1 MECLTRQR
9 RAVPLGGLIRL
20 IAVSATLL
28 TFALPAR
35 AQFTSRDGQ
44 IIARTLSFDEAI
56 KPGLVEIGI
65 VYAPDR
71 PASADHAES
80 VRAAIGDALVA
91 GRITLK
97 ARLISVDQLHD
108 ADGIAAMYVTSDLGP
123 HLDDAA
129 AAARR
134 LHVPTISKE
143 MACVQS
149 SRCMLAF
156 SSQPAVEIVLNHDAA
171 TSAGVHFNQAFRM
184 LVREQ

>member
-1 MECLTRQR
+1 MECLTRQMHAGPL
-9 RAVPLGGLIRL
+9 RALIWL
-20 IAVSATLL
+20 IAANITL
-28 TFALPAR
+28 FAFAVPAR

-44 IIARTLSFDEAI
+44 IIARTLSFDEAV

-71 PASADHAES
+71 PASADHAEI
-80 VRAAIGDALVA
+80 VRAAIGDSLVA

-149 SRCMLAF
+149 ARCILAF

-171 TSAGVHFNQAFRM
+171 TSAGVRFNQAFRM

>member
-1 MECLTRQR
+1 MRTATIGSTGLGSCRGR
-9 RAVPLGGLIRL
+9 RDKSRSGSAVPARPRS
-20 IAVSATLL
+20 IAPPREDGKQRPLLVS
-28 TFALPAR
+28 
-35 AQFTSRDGQ
+35 D
-44 IIARTLSFDEAI
+44 
-56 KPGLVEIGI
+56 V
-65 VYAPDR
+65 
-71 PASADHAES
+71 
-80 VRAAIGDALVA
+80 
-91 GRITLK
+91 
-97 ARLISVDQLHD
+97 D